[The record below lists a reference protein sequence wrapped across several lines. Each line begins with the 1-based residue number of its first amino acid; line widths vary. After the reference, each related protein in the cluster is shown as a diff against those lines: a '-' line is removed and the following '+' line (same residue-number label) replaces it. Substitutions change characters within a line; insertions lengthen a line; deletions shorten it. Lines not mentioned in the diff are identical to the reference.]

1 MYKIFEVYIDTY
13 NNLKINILNDLLTK
27 YNIQSIKNKGL
38 TPYSL
43 AYSNNLQLSS
53 FEYPNKQQID
63 TVTIFQS
70 WAKSNANKIKKDGK
84 KTCKSFIKIYSLSNG
99 GTAATTKN
107 KNMLHK
113 CDVYL
118 PLTCFNN
125 MKSCT
130 SFEALPNK
138 QGYGIVFL
146 KEHIM
151 LYNLFYFT
159 IDWEKEAF
167 LSTNS
172 ALNLS
177 FSSIEKAVIKHGIV
191 DS

>member
-1 MYKIFEVYIDTY
+1 MDTY
-13 NNLKINILNDLLTK
+13 NNLKINILNDLLSK
-27 YNIQSIKNKGL
+27 YNIQSIKSTRL
-38 TPYSL
+38 SPCSL
-43 AYSNNLQLSS
+43 AYSNNLLLSS
-53 FEYPNKQQID
+53 FEYPNGQQVD
-63 TVTIFQS
+63 TVTVFQS

-84 KTCKSFIKIYSLSNG
+84 KTCKSFIKIYSLADG
-99 GTAATTKN
+99 ATAATKKN

-118 PLTCFNN
+118 PSTCFNN
-125 MKSCT
+125 MKSYS

-138 QGYGIVFL
+138 RGYGILFL

-172 ALNLS
+172 RLNLR